1 MTIQL
6 RILQESLPYPLESN
20 LKELRLPSMLRNYEK
35 ILSQNQGPDEYLLE
49 LTMLELEE
57 RTTRKQ
63 INRIREA
70 KFPIVK
76 TFDNFDFSAIDPEA
90 SRQIKGLMSGDYI
103 NAGLNVIFIGGS
115 GTGKTHV
122 ATSLAYEACKAGK
135 KVRFI
140 TICSLANKLIEAGEG
155 SGLERVME
163 KFARYELLIIDE
175 VGYTPLSKQGAELL
189 FQLFSGR
196 HEKAS
201 MIFTTNLPFQ
211 EWTQVFGE
219 ANLTVALLDRVTHK
233 APVIKMIGESYRF
246 KESLKKH
253 KTIAKG

>member
-1 MTIQL
+1 MKAQTK
-6 RILQESLPYPLESN
+6 ILLESN
-20 LKELRLPSMLRNYEK
+20 LKELRLPAMFRNFEK
-35 ILSQNQGPDEYLLE
+35 VLSQNQSPEEYLLE

-57 RTTRKQ
+57 RLTRRQ

-70 KFPIVK
+70 KFPIIK
-76 TFDNFDFSAIDPEA
+76 TFDTFDFSAIDPEA
-90 SRQIKGLMSGDYI
+90 SRQVKGLMSGDYI
-103 NAGLNVIFIGGS
+103 NTGLNVILIGGS

-122 ATSLAYEACKAGK
+122 ATSLAYEACKVGK
-135 KVRFI
+135 RVRFI
-140 TICSLANKLIEAGEG
+140 TICSLVNKLIEAREG
-155 SGLERVME
+155 TKLERLME
-163 KFARYELLIIDE
+163 KLSRYELLVIDE
-175 VGYTPLSKQGAELL
+175 VGYTPLSKEGAELV

-253 KTIAKG
+253 KAIAKG